1 MIKVIFF
8 DFDGV
13 ILDSMPIRDY
23 GFRKIL
29 EEYPLDIVE
38 DFIKFHQENAGLS
51 RFYKIKYFYSK
62 YLNKDIREEK
72 IQEYATKFSEI
83 MRSELPNEKYLI
95 SETVSFIRNNYKK
108 MTFHIVSGSEQN
120 ELRFL
125 CEQLGLSKYF
135 KSIEGSPTHKND
147 LVKNILNKEKYILDE
162 SILIGD
168 SINDFNAASIN
179 GIKFYGFNNPKLRLK
194 DEYLNTISEL
204 EEIVN

>member
-29 EEYPLDIVE
+29 EKYPFDIVE
-38 DFIKFHQENAGLS
+38 DFIRFHQENAGLS

-62 YLNKDIREEK
+62 YLNKDISEEK

-125 CEQLGLSKYF
+125 CEKLGLSKYF

-147 LVKNILNKEKYILDE
+147 LVKNILNKEKYLVEE

-168 SINDFNAASIN
+168 SINDFNAASVN

-204 EEIVN
+204 KEIVN